1 MTTVLCSIEV
11 PEALYSRLLEAC
23 VLLGTREVGV
33 GGVICLLTF
42 LALEVVFGIQRISN
56 AYK

>member
-1 MTTVLCSIEV
+1 MMTVLCSIEV
-11 PEALYSRLLEAC
+11 PEALYSWLLEAC
-23 VLLGTREVGV
+23 VLLRTREMGV

-42 LALEVVFGIQRISN
+42 LALKVVFGIQCISN